1 MSRRWFRSI
10 LLTTAAAACIAVLD
24 AAAAQAQDASGTAT
38 WSRLTAEE
46 LERRQAPGS
55 RPWIRPQRFAAFA
68 LDAARLER
76 TLASAPDERDG
87 SRAPIWLFLPR
98 PDGALERFEVVASPV
113 MAPELA
119 ARMAALGWPMQTYLA
134 RGLDRPSAT
143 GRLDWGGPD
152 GFHAMIESPE
162 GTYFIDPYWK
172 GDRTLYISYFRADLA
187 REAPFGC
194 EVHGEALPRDVSLR
208 GDTSGALRRYRLAVA
223 ATGEYSQFHGG
234 TQAAGQA
241 AIVTTINRV
250 NQVYERDLSVR
261 LELVAD
267 NMDLVF
273 TDGGADPYTNND
285 CGPMLAENQT
295 AIDTTIGDA
304 NYDIGHVFSTGGG
317 GLAGLGVVCSAAIKA
332 WGCTGRPSPMGDPFD
347 IDYVAHEVGHQ
358 HGGDHTFNG
367 VNGACSGNGA
377 LASAFE
383 PGSGSTIMAYAGIC
397 GADDLQPNSDAHFH
411 RRSLDQML
419 SFVAG
424 GGSCFAS
431 DPSVNSAAPSVD
443 AGSSYTIPAATPFEL
458 EATNGADSNYDPLT
472 FNWEEFDAGTLASLA
487 TGDDGVQPIFR
498 SWPSTATPVR
508 VFPRLTD
515 LIAGTLADGEVLPI
529 TNRTLTFQVT
539 VRDNHAGG
547 GREGKDSTTITS
559 TTSSGPFEVNAPNG
573 GEALVDQATVT
584 WEVANTTAAPVSA
597 VAVDISLSIDGGMT
611 YPFRL
616 ASGTPNDGSETV
628 DLPAV
633 ATTTARVKVKGA
645 GNVFFDISNSNFT
658 ISPAAPGGNL
668 LILLD
673 RTGSM
678 TVTRPSTGNTRCEDA
693 LALAQQDLAD
703 FVATRPAG
711 SWVAV
716 WTFADDAPSDLTGG
730 FVDPSLAAAA
740 LAALSPTGCSGLTPL
755 AEALCAAGDPFA
767 GLGAGVSDRQLA
779 VSSDGEENNS
789 SGPCAG
795 PSSGGGPPWDPGSW
809 QERVETRLTGLA
821 VVQARY
827 WGSVTESGFD
837 RERRVPRTEGL
848 VSDAAFFEHLAVVT
862 GGTFQNVGDGDPLPP
877 PFFGSQG
884 SVTPEIPTLGVWGL
898 AALVMALLGAGLVL
912 MRRRV

>member
-1 MSRRWFRSI
+1 MWRRWLRFT
-10 LLTTAAAACIAVLD
+10 LLAAAAMAVVATLGNGP
-24 AAAAQAQDASGTAT
+24 ASAQGSSSAGTWT
-38 WSRLTAEE
+38 RLTAEE

-76 TLASAPDERDG
+76 SLASAPDERDG
-87 SRAPIWLFLPR
+87 SRAPVWLSLPR
-98 PDGALERFEVVASPV
+98 PDGTLERFEVVASPV

-134 RGLDRPSAT
+134 RGIDRPSAR
-143 GRLDWGGPD
+143 GRFDWGGPD

-172 GDRTLYISYFRADLA
+172 GDRALYISYLRADLT
-187 REAPFGC
+187 REAPFEC
-194 EVHGEALPRDVSLR
+194 EVHGEAPPQGVSLR

-223 ATGEYSQFHGG
+223 ATGEYTQDQGG
-234 TQAAGQA
+234 TVAAAQAAV
-241 AIVTTINRV
+241 VTTINRV
-250 NQVYERDLSVR
+250 NQVYERDFSVR

-267 NMDLVF
+267 NMDLIY
-273 TDGGADPYTNND
+273 TDGTSDPYTNGN
-285 CGPMLAENQT
+285 CPAMWSQNQVNV
-295 AIDTTIGDA
+295 DTVIGNA
-304 NYDIGHVFSTGGG
+304 NYDIGHVF
-317 GLAGLGVVCSAAIKA
+317 GLGGAGKGKLRSVCDSAVKA
-332 WGCTGRPSPMGDPFD
+332 QGCTHGNPPQGDAFD
-347 IDYVAHEVGHQ
+347 IDYVAHEMGHQ
-358 HGGDHTFNG
+358 FGGHHSFNG
-367 VNGACSGNGA
+367 EAGNCLNAWTTGASY
-377 LASAFE
+377 E
-383 PGSGSTIMAYAGIC
+383 PGSGSTIMSYAGIC
-397 GADDLQPNSDAHFH
+397 LTDNLQGNSDAYFH
-411 RRSLDQML
+411 RRSLDQIL

-424 GGSCFAS
+424 AGNCFTS
-431 DPSVNSAAPSVD
+431 DPGVNPSAPTVD
-443 AGSSYTIPAATPFEL
+443 AGSSYTIPVGTPFEL
-458 EATNGADSNYDPLT
+458 EAQNGTDSDGDPLT
-472 FNWEEFDAGTLASLA
+472 FTWEQFDLGTQEPLA

-498 SWPSTATPVR
+498 SFDPTSNPVR
-508 VFPRLTD
+508 VFPKLPALLSGSSSVGETLPVTD
-515 LIAGTLADGEVLPI
+515 
-529 TNRTLTFQVT
+529 RTLTFQVT

-547 GREGKDSTTITS
+547 GRESKDSTTITS

-573 GEALVDQATVT
+573 GETLVDQATVS
-584 WEVANTTAAPVSA
+584 WDVASTTAAPVGA
-597 VAVDISLSIDGGMT
+597 AAVDISLSIDGGMT

-628 DLPAV
+628 NLPAV

-645 GNVFFDISNSNFT
+645 GNVFFDISNANFT
-658 ISPAAPGGNL
+658 VSPAAPGGHL

-678 TVTRPSTGNTRCEDA
+678 SATRPSTGNTRCEDA
-693 LALAQQDLAD
+693 LVLAQQDVAD

-755 AEALCAAGDPFA
+755 AEALCAAGDQFV

-795 PSSGGGPPWDPGSW
+795 PWSGGGPPWDPGSW
-809 QERVETRLTGLA
+809 QDRVETRLTGLA

-827 WGSVTESGFD
+827 WGSVTESTFD
-837 RERRVPRTEGL
+837 RELGVPRTEGA
-848 VSDAAFFEHLAVVT
+848 VSDAAFFEHLALVT

-877 PFFGSQG
+877 SFFGSPG
-884 SVTPEIPTLGVWGL
+884 SATPEIPTLGVWGL
-898 AALVMALLGAGLVL
+898 AALVVALLGAGLVL
-912 MRRRV
+912 MRRRA